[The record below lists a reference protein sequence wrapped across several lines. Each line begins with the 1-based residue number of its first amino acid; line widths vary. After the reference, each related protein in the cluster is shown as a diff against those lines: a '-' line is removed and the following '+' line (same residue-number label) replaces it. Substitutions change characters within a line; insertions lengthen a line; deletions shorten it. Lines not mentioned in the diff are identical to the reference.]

1 MRLPDNR
8 VYTDQMKT
16 EEFSF
21 LSDDGKSI
29 HVYHWTPETDVKAC
43 VFIAHGLGEHASRY
57 ARFAMALTDAG
68 YEVWAPDHRGHGK
81 TAAENE
87 LGWLADKDG
96 FRRVIKD
103 MHGLAARISKD
114 RPGKKLFLFGHSWG
128 SFLSQG
134 YICLH
139 GKELAGCILSGTAG
153 NGGALISAGRLI
165 AAIGC
170 QFKGQKARSP
180 LMTNMSFG
188 SYNKAFEPNRTAFD
202 WLSRDTVEVDK
213 YIADPLC
220 GFQSTFG
227 LFRDL
232 LGGLAWIHNPA
243 TMASVPKTLPL
254 YMFAGA
260 KDPVGAAP
268 GTFDW
273 LFERYRELGVADLSK
288 KLYPDAR
295 HETLNDTC
303 REEVSAD
310 VIAWLKART

>member
-1 MRLPDNR
+1 
-8 VYTDQMKT
+8 MKT

-29 HVYHWTPETDVKAC
+29 HIYHWVPQAQAKAC
-43 VFIAHGLGEHASRY
+43 VLIAHGLGEHAARY
-57 ARFAMALTDAG
+57 EGFATALTGAG

-81 TAAENE
+81 TAAEGE

-96 FRRVIKD
+96 FKRVVKD
-103 MHGLAARISKD
+103 MHGLAAHINAE
-114 RPGKKLFLFGHSWG
+114 RPGKKLFLFGHSFG

-134 YICLH
+134 YISLH
-139 GKELAGCILSGTAG
+139 GEELSGCMLSGTAG
-153 NGGALISAGRLI
+153 KGGIVVPVGRLI
-165 AAIGC
+165 AAIAC
-170 QFKGQKARSP
+170 LIKGQKTPSP
-180 LMTNMSFG
+180 LMTEMSFG
-188 SYNKAFEPNRTAFD
+188 SYNKAFKPNRTEFD
-202 WLSRDTVEVDK
+202 WLSRDNAEVDK

-232 LGGLAWIHNPA
+232 LGGLAWIHSPA

-254 YMFAGA
+254 YMFAGEM
-260 KDPVGAAP
+260 DPVGAAS

-273 LFERYRELGVADLSK
+273 LFERYRRLGIADLTK
-288 KLYPDAR
+288 KLYPLAR

-303 REEVSAD
+303 RDEVISD
-310 VIAWLKART
+310 LISWLKART